1 MTRGPISSGGPTP
14 WSTSGTTREE
24 WRAESRGRD
33 AFLLLPPGVHASRLS
48 RMSAGDFDNGHS
60 KQGQPKG
67 GCYAKDYGS
76 NIVREYDTLL
86 HPPDPVVDDPT
97 LGVKDGEQAEAES

>member
-1 MTRGPISSGGPTP
+1 M
-14 WSTSGTTREE
+14 
-24 WRAESRGRD
+24 
-33 AFLLLPPGVHASRLS
+33 FLPLPPVMHVSRVS
-48 RMSAGDFDNGHS
+48 RMSAADFENRHS

-97 LGVKDGEQAEAES
+97 LGVKDGELAEAES